1 MPVLSSFGDLITLK
15 TQCMPVWIES
25 AVMNF
30 ECNLNI
36 GRRFSGLGNIEFN
49 YVPFFLLWPFHSN
62 ETTA

>member
-15 TQCMPVWIES
+15 TQCMSVLIES

-49 YVPFFLLWPFHSN
+49 YVPFFLL
-62 ETTA
+62 